1 MKLISMHVDNFG
13 GLHNYDY
20 TFGEGLN
27 VILHDNGWGKTTMAT
42 FLKAMLYGYDTR
54 RSKDITENER
64 KRYLPWQ
71 GGKYGGSL
79 DFESEGVRY
88 RITRTFGE
96 TPRFDT
102 VKIIN
107 LDTRTT
113 ARISPNKIG
122 ETLFHLDANA
132 FQRSVFIN
140 QNGLSIDGAA
150 SSIHTRLNAL
160 VSQANDVAAFD
171 GAIASLTQQVK
182 VYEKTGARGQLGDI
196 TRQIS
201 ERERLRD
208 RLERDIVEQD
218 AARERIIQ
226 IDALLSQI
234 DKELEEKNKR
244 LDAVSGEEKKR
255 EAAKKMLEDLHGQ
268 IAAIQQDMD
277 AIEAELGGHVPT
289 TAEIDQ
295 IKQHEQSIVSLKARI
310 QEMESSYEAFTKEYA
325 ALVEKYGGA
334 LPAPAQL
341 DEIQSIYGEIQGIIT
356 AGTADSV
363 IQNAPE
369 EYELIRAAT
378 ERNPGFVDQLQTAV
392 DSRASIQNLLH
403 QRETQT
409 RDIQR
414 ESESWA
420 SKTKRFAELK
430 AELDTLQTELAAQE
444 KYRPAAAEPAIRSLE
459 DCQKKHGDLARQ
471 ETDLQAEIQRE
482 TEAWAEKKKRYEELK
497 GEVATL
503 QAELD
508 RQGNYD
514 DAHVRP
520 AITKLEQLQRNQ
532 QRVDEKQET
541 IPSIALT
548 QDEERLLDDSPGD
561 LPDVDEGAFILSKHR
576 NVVQH
581 QAAAQ
586 GIKARLDGE
595 KSKADSLSAS
605 LAQLESVTGSRL
617 NVVDEPKEPAGTV
630 LIVIGILLILAGAAL
645 GVLMMP
651 ALAAVAALGLLLC
664 IIGATGKSSYKKKV
678 QAYEAYQL
686 ANSQRQEAN
695 QKKAEIQAQLTRE
708 QADIASLEHEL
719 SEHQS
724 VIDSDGGEVSVW
736 ISRWSQSGSEPSEVV
751 IAQIMD
757 HAAEIRRLQKK
768 QLELR
773 SVQDFIAE
781 QTASISE
788 DRAAIDV
795 LYPGCEGKTL
805 AEAIDLLRTGETNY
819 KIIKDK
825 LQSAVRSLS
834 KFVADA
840 KIPEQQFAG
849 DDSPLLPELQKK
861 LQLVETK
868 REAVSQ
874 TRAKL
879 DEQYTEI
886 ADLSFE
892 DALAFLRVKL
902 NAYTVAEGQ
911 MKTAD
916 KNFKRFITESGAS
929 EEELLLPESPKTPA
943 MVTAQQTTTE
953 KLDQHLQSVNTP
965 LAELDLDTDLDHIAQ
980 ALKEAETILGEYKQY
995 AGKLTEAT
1003 ARQARKQEQLD
1014 MLKRRLVQKLTDI
1027 HMQDAGDEL
1036 PALLAAARADV
1047 SRAAQVQAKIK
1058 DAEAD
1063 LSRQKASLDQAE
1075 KAVGAFAAAFGH
1087 FSPDESGM
1095 LAGIYARANA
1105 FAEKATAKQQL
1116 EKHGASV
1123 DAEHRPSDASAP
1135 IGAEEASLRAEVERL
1150 KEHRDALLIE
1160 YTQKSDAI
1168 RLADQSLEK
1177 YPDLVQEIH
1186 ALYEQ
1191 KQKAQNAL
1199 GILKRTIQLITRA
1212 KENLANRYLSRVE
1225 QLFNSYMQIWLN
1237 NDAVRGLLDINFNV
1251 SIEENGKAHVA
1262 EGYSTGYC
1270 DMIDFCM
1277 RLALVDTL
1285 FEKEQPFLI
1294 LDDPF
1299 VNLDA
1304 DRLEKAL
1311 ELLNVMAANKQ
1322 VVYFVCHPIRAVET
1336 DETSA
1341 SRAEFLRLAEATKAT
1356 IQSAKAEGTRS
1367 RVIAR
1372 KSPKEMYRVAQ
1383 SASSCAFRPE
1393 NPNYTITNNIFSM
1406 SFVISDTGVPRDG
1419 SFELFFID
1427 ALGHVLN
1434 DRQMIEIS
1442 NGKLSTDRIQ
1452 FSLNTRDDSGSEYE
1466 LMIRESGQDDYEVVA
1481 RYPFRAKLAF
1491 AGTFSFDF

>member
-1 MKLISMHVDNFG
+1 MLSVIFSGAHAVEQLIVLG
-13 GLHNYDY
+13 
-20 TFGEGLN
+20 
-27 VILHDNGWGKTTMAT
+27 
-42 FLKAMLYGYDTR
+42 
-54 RSKDITENER
+54 NER
-64 KRYLPWQ
+64 FPTIRILPDPVPE
-71 GGKYGGSL
+71 YGGSL

-113 ARISPNKIG
+113 ARISPDKIG

-182 VYEKTGARGQLGDI
+182 VYEKTGAKGQLGDI

-325 ALVEKYGGA
+325 ALVEKHGGA
-334 LPAPAQL
+334 LPTPAQL
-341 DEIQSIYGEIQGIIT
+341 DEIQGIYGEIQGIVT
-356 AGTADSV
+356 AGAADAALPK
-363 IQNAPE
+363 APE
-369 EYELIRAAT
+369 EYELIHAAT
-378 ERNPGFVDQLQTAV
+378 ERTPGFVDQLQTAV

-420 SKTKRFAELK
+420 SKAKRFAELK
-430 AELDTLQTELAAQE
+430 AELDTLQAELAAQE
-444 KYRPAAAEPAIRSLE
+444 KYRPAAAKPAIRSLE

-482 TEAWAEKKKRYEELK
+482 TEAWAEKKKRYEDLK
-497 GEVATL
+497 GEIATL

-508 RQGNYD
+508 RQGTYD

-520 AITKLEQLQRNQ
+520 AIAKLEELQRNQ

-548 QDEERLLDDSPGD
+548 QDEERLLADSPGD
-561 LPDVDEGAFILSKHR
+561 LPDVDEGASILSKHR
-576 NVVQH
+576 NVAQH

-617 NVVDEPKEPAGTV
+617 NVVDEPKKPAGTP

-651 ALAAVAALGLLLC
+651 VLAAVAALGLLLC

-678 QAYEAYQL
+678 QAYEAYQM

-708 QADIASLEHEL
+708 QADIASLEQEL

-724 VIDSDGGEVSVW
+724 AIDSDVGEVSAWVT
-736 ISRWSQSGSEPSEVV
+736 RWNQSGGEASETVV
-751 IAQIMD
+751 VQIMD
-757 HAAEIRRLQKK
+757 HAAVVRRLREK
-768 QLELR
+768 QAELR
-773 SVQDFIAE
+773 NMQGFIAE
-781 QTASISE
+781 QSVAISE
-788 DRAAIDV
+788 ERTAINT
-795 LYPGCEGKTL
+795 LYPVCEGKTL
-805 AEAIDLLRTGETNY
+805 SEAIDLLRAGETDY
-819 KIIKDK
+819 KITKDK
-825 LQSAVRSLS
+825 LQSAIRSLS
-834 KFVADA
+834 KFVVEA
-840 KIPEQQFAG
+840 KIPEEQFSG
-849 DDSPLLPELQKK
+849 DVSPLLPEFQKK
-861 LQLVETK
+861 QQLIEAK

-879 DEQYTEI
+879 DEQYPEI
-886 ADLSFE
+886 AGMSFE
-892 DALAFLRVKL
+892 DALAFLREKL

-911 MKTAD
+911 MKSAD
-916 KNFKRFITESGAS
+916 KNFKRFISESGAS
-929 EEELLLPESPKTPA
+929 AEELSLPESPKIPA
-943 MVTAQQTTTE
+943 MATVRQTTAD
-953 KLDQHLQSVNTP
+953 KLDQYLQ
-965 LAELDLDTDLDHIAQ
+965 
-980 ALKEAETILGEYKQY
+980 G
-995 AGKLTEAT
+995 
-1003 ARQARKQEQLD
+1003 
-1014 MLKRRLVQKLTDI
+1014 
-1027 HMQDAGDEL
+1027 
-1036 PALLAAARADV
+1036 
-1047 SRAAQVQAKIK
+1047 
-1058 DAEAD
+1058 
-1063 LSRQKASLDQAE
+1063 
-1075 KAVGAFAAAFGH
+1075 
-1087 FSPDESGM
+1087 
-1095 LAGIYARANA
+1095 ANA
-1105 FAEKATAKQQL
+1105 
-1116 EKHGASV
+1116 
-1123 DAEHRPSDASAP
+1123 P
-1135 IGAEEASLRAEVERL
+1135 
-1150 KEHRDALLIE
+1150 
-1160 YTQKSDAI
+1160 
-1168 RLADQSLEK
+1168 
-1177 YPDLVQEIH
+1177 
-1186 ALYEQ
+1186 
-1191 KQKAQNAL
+1191 
-1199 GILKRTIQLITRA
+1199 
-1212 KENLANRYLSRVE
+1212 
-1225 QLFNSYMQIWLN
+1225 LFS
-1237 NDAVRGLLDINFNV
+1237 
-1251 SIEENGKAHVA
+1251 E
-1262 EGYSTGYC
+1262 
-1270 DMIDFCM
+1270 
-1277 RLALVDTL
+1277 
-1285 FEKEQPFLI
+1285 
-1294 LDDPF
+1294 
-1299 VNLDA
+1299 
-1304 DRLEKAL
+1304 
-1311 ELLNVMAANKQ
+1311 
-1322 VVYFVCHPIRAVET
+1322 
-1336 DETSA
+1336 
-1341 SRAEFLRLAEATKAT
+1341 
-1356 IQSAKAEGTRS
+1356 
-1367 RVIAR
+1367 
-1372 KSPKEMYRVAQ
+1372 
-1383 SASSCAFRPE
+1383 
-1393 NPNYTITNNIFSM
+1393 
-1406 SFVISDTGVPRDG
+1406 FVILLKIPPSGTLQVW
-1419 SFELFFID
+1419 
-1427 ALGHVLN
+1427 
-1434 DRQMIEIS
+1434 
-1442 NGKLSTDRIQ
+1442 
-1452 FSLNTRDDSGSEYE
+1452 SL
-1466 LMIRESGQDDYEVVA
+1466 A
-1481 RYPFRAKLAF
+1481 R
-1491 AGTFSFDF
+1491 